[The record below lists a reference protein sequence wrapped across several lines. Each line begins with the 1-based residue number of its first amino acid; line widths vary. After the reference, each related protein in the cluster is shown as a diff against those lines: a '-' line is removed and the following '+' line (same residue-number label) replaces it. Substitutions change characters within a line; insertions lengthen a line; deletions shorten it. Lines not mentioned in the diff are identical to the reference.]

1 MKLGRLAV
9 SGLVVA
15 AVPLLSACGSKSPS
29 SATSASTKSS
39 GSCKA
44 SIEIMA
50 PFATGPGVQQGLEQL
65 HFAEL
70 AVAMGNQTNH
80 TDVSYGEADTGLNPS
95 LAVTRTKAAISSNAV
110 AAVGPA
116 GSAEVEAVGPLF
128 ARAGMADVNGSATKP
143 GLGQGIGPNS
153 TFFRVVPDDNVQGPK
168 DANYVIKHLKPKA
181 VLIIDDEESYSTG
194 LVSVVA
200 PILQHAGI
208 KVNHQSYNGTATGST
223 LSSAL
228 SSLVTSQLTPD
239 ETVVMLPW
247 QNPANAQLFGKLMQ
261 QQGKKATIFG
271 FDGLDAPGQF
281 EIPGSYVSA
290 VGPDIS
296 EGASALD
303 KAVVSGIKKYGPYGT
318 FGVPEWQ
325 ATTVVMDAIASVCK
339 AGQTPNRANV
349 LAAVRQTDIPASQS
363 LLGIPIKF
371 QPDGDVVGK
380 PGYLFHIT
388 GSGKYVEIPDQ

>member
-1 MKLGRLAV
+1 MKLGRLQV
-9 SGLVVA
+9 GSLLVA
-15 AVPLLSACGSKSPS
+15 AVPLLAACGSSSPKSTASANASS
-29 SATSASTKSS
+29 SASKA
-39 GSCKA
+39 CKA
-44 SIEIMA
+44 SIEILA

-70 AVAMGNQTNH
+70 AVAMGNQANH
-80 TDVSYGEADTGLNPS
+80 TDVTYGEADTGLNPS
-95 LAVTRTKAAISSNAV
+95 LAVNRTKAAISSGA
-110 AAVGPA
+110 
-116 GSAEVEAVGPLF
+116 VEAVGPLY

-194 LVSVVA
+194 LVSVVT
-200 PILQHAGI
+200 PILQRAGI
-208 KVNHQSYNGTATGST
+208 RVNHQSYNGTATGST

-281 EIPGSYVSA
+281 EVPGSYVSA

-296 EGASALD
+296 EGTSALD
-303 KAVVSGIKKYGPYGT
+303 QSVVSGIKKYGPYGT

-325 ATTVVMDAIASVCK
+325 ATTVVMNAIASVCK
-339 AGQTPNRANV
+339 SGQTPNRANV

-363 LLGIPIKF
+363 LLGVPIKF
-371 QPDGDVVGK
+371 QPNGDVVGT